1 VNLDHYRELL
11 LAKERELVARRA
23 RTGAEER
30 ELSDEAGDAGD
41 DSVEDEQKAK
51 LFMDD
56 EADGSVLDD
65 VRSALNRMAD
75 GSYGRCLVD
84 GQPIPEKRLAAVPW
98 AKYCAQHQAE
108 IESTQ
113 GLKSPTL

>member
-41 DSVEDEQKAK
+41 DGVEDEQKAK
-51 LFMDD
+51 LFLED

-65 VRSALNRMAD
+65 VRSALNRIAD

-84 GQPIPEKRLAAVPW
+84 GQPIPEKRLEAVPW

-108 IESTQ
+108 LESTQ